1 MADDVKTAVQAPAQP
16 MPAPGAEAGTG
27 IRPRDLRRRILAS
40 SFLLCVA
47 VPAMLGT
54 LYFSFLASDRY
65 VSGAGFAVRGM
76 DAGGG
81 NDILGAVTG
90 LASSGSTTSD
100 SYILLDYIRSRDLV
114 EKLEREFPLR
124 ASFGRDGVDM
134 LSRLDPTSEI
144 ERVVDY
150 WRSRVS
156 TSFAPSTGIVK
167 FEVEA
172 FTPEDARRL
181 AELVL
186 AHSKALVNDLSIRAR
201 RDALAHAEE
210 EVAHAEARLKQAL
223 DAVRRF
229 RETQR
234 SIDPVG
240 DARAQTELIGG
251 LERQLAELKAR
262 IAALRPSVSPGAP
275 SLRNLV
281 RQAEALEQQI
291 SAAREGAAAGERG
304 DDAARL
310 SGQLAS
316 FETLEIERSFAQKA
330 YASAFSS
337 LEKARIEAGRQQRYL
352 AVYSAPAVPQHPAYP
367 RRLVNSLLLLGGLCT
382 AWGIGALIAYAVRDH
397 ML

>member
-1 MADDVKTAVQAPAQP
+1 MADDAKAAVSLPAQP
-16 MPAPGAEAGTG
+16 VPAPETQTR
-27 IRPRDLRRRILAS
+27 IRPRSLRRRILAL

-47 VPAMLGT
+47 VPAVLGAY
-54 LYFSFLASDRY
+54 YFAALASDRY
-65 VSGAGFAVRGM
+65 VSGAGFAVRGI

-81 NDILGAVTG
+81 SDFLGAVTG
-90 LASSGSTTSD
+90 LASAGSTTSD
-100 SYILLDYIRSRDLV
+100 SYILLDYLRSRDLV

-124 ASFGRDGVDM
+124 ASFGRDDADM
-134 LSRLDPTSEI
+134 LSRLDASVEI

-150 WRSRVS
+150 WRRRIS

-172 FTPEDARRL
+172 FTPENAQKL
-181 AELVL
+181 AALVL
-186 AHSKALVNDLSIRAR
+186 ANSKALVNDLSIRAR

-210 EVAHAEARLKQAL
+210 EVARAETRLKQAL

-229 RETQR
+229 RETER

-262 IAALRPSVSPGAP
+262 IAALRPSVASDAP
-275 SLRNLV
+275 SLRNLM
-281 RQAEALEQQI
+281 RQEEALEQQI
-291 SAAREGAAAGERG
+291 SAAREGPAAGQTG
-304 DDAARL
+304 DDPARL

-352 AVYSAPAVPQHPAYP
+352 AVYSAPAVPQYPAYP
-367 RRLVNSLLLLGGLCT
+367 RRLINSLLLLGGLCT
-382 AWGIGALIAYAVRDH
+382 AWGIGALIGYAVRDH

>member
-1 MADDVKTAVQAPAQP
+1 MADDVKTAVPVPA
-16 MPAPGAEAGTG
+16 GAETAAP
-27 IRPRDLRRRILAS
+27 IRPRNLRRRILAL

-47 VPAMLGT
+47 VPAMLGA
-54 LYFSFLASDRY
+54 LYFTVLASDRY
-65 VSGAGFAVRGM
+65 VSGAGFAVRGI
-76 DAGGG
+76 DSGGG
-81 NDILGAVTG
+81 TDFLGAVTG
-90 LASSGSTTSD
+90 LASTGSTTSD
-100 SYILLDYIRSRDLV
+100 SYILLDYLRSRDLV
-114 EKLEREFPLR
+114 ETLEREFPLR
-124 ASFGRDGVDM
+124 ASFGRDDADM
-134 LSRLDPTSEI
+134 LSRLDPSAEI

-150 WRSRVS
+150 WRSRIT

-167 FEVEA
+167 FEVQA
-172 FTPEDARRL
+172 FTPEDAQTL
-181 AELVL
+181 AALVL

-210 EVAHAEARLKQAL
+210 EVTRAEARLKQAL
-223 DAVRRF
+223 DALRMF
-229 RETQR
+229 RETER

-251 LERQLAELKAR
+251 LERQLADLKAR

-275 SLRNLV
+275 SLRSLM

-291 SAAREGAAAGERG
+291 SAAREGPAEGEAG
-304 DDAARL
+304 DDPARL

-352 AVYSAPAVPQHPAYP
+352 AVYSAPAIPQYPAYP
-367 RRLVNSLLLLGGLCT
+367 RRLINSLLLLGGLCT

>member
-1 MADDVKTAVQAPAQP
+1 MADDVKTAVSIPAQP
-16 MPAPGAEAGTG
+16 VPGPETHARA
-27 IRPRDLRRRILAS
+27 RPRNLRRRILAL

-47 VPAMLGT
+47 VPAILGT
-54 LYFSFLASDRY
+54 LYFTVFASDRY
-65 VSGAGFAVRGM
+65 VSGAGFAVRGI

-81 NDILGAVTG
+81 SDFLGAVTG
-90 LASSGSTTSD
+90 LASTGSTASD
-100 SYILLDYIRSRDLV
+100 SYILLDYLKSRDLV

-124 ASFGRDGVDM
+124 ASFGREDADI
-134 LSRLDPTSEI
+134 LSRLDPSFEI

-150 WRSRVS
+150 WRSRIA

-172 FTPEDARRL
+172 FTPEDAQQL
-181 AELVL
+181 AALVL

-229 RETQR
+229 RETER

-262 IAALRPSVSPGAP
+262 IAALRPSVSPVAP
-275 SLRNLV
+275 SLRNLM

-291 SAAREGAAAGERG
+291 SAAREGPAAGKNG
-304 DDAARL
+304 DDPARL

-352 AVYSAPAVPQHPAYP
+352 AVYSAPSVPQYPAYP

>member
-1 MADDVKTAVQAPAQP
+1 MADDVKTAVQVPAQP
-16 MPAPGAEAGTG
+16 VPAPGAL
-27 IRPRDLRRRILAS
+27 IRPRSLRRRILAL

-47 VPAMLGT
+47 IPAMMGA
-54 LYFSFLASDRY
+54 LYFTVLASDRY
-65 VSGAGFAVRGM
+65 VSGAGFAVRGI

-81 NDILGAVTG
+81 SDFLGAVTG
-90 LASSGSTTSD
+90 LASTGSTTSD
-100 SYILLDYIRSRDLV
+100 SYILLDYLRSRDLV

-124 ASFGRDGVDM
+124 ASFGRDDVDM
-134 LSRLDPTSEI
+134 LSRLDPSLEV

-150 WRSRVS
+150 WQSRIT

-172 FTPEDARRL
+172 FTPDDAQKL

-201 RDALAHAEE
+201 HDALAHAED
-210 EVAHAEARLKQAL
+210 EVARAEARLKQAL

-229 RETQR
+229 RETER

-275 SLRNLV
+275 SLRNLM

-291 SAAREGAAAGERG
+291 SAAREGSAAGETG
-304 DDAARL
+304 DNPARL

-352 AVYSAPAVPQHPAYP
+352 AVYSAPAIPQYPAYP
-367 RRLVNSLLLLGGLCT
+367 RRLINSLLLLGGLCT